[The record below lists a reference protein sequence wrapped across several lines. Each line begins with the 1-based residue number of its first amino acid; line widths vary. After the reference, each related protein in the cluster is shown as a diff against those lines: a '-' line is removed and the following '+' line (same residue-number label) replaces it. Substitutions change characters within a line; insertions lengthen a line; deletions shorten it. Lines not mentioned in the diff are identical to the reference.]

1 MTSSTPSPEISTP
14 SSAFSLSIEN
24 IISPLRIVDA
34 FSMSNSSAIDN
45 KSAGLLPFSSAK
57 DNEFSI
63 V

>member
-1 MTSSTPSPEISTP
+1 M
-14 SSAFSLSIEN
+14 
-24 IISPLRIVDA
+24 SPLRIVDA

-45 KSAGLLPFSSAK
+45 KSAGLLPFNSAK